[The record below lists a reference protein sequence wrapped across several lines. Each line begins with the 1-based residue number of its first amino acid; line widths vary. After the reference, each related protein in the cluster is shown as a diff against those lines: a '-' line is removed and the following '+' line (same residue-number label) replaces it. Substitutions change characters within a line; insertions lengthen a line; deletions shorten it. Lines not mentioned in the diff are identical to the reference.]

1 MRRTRG
7 PTEALHFFCYLGFNL
22 LYVSVAILCVY
33 IEPVSAGSGIPEVK
47 CYLNG
52 INVPRIVRVRTL
64 FCKAFGVLF
73 SVAAAFAGGQ
83 GGPHDPLWERD
94 RCFTGAGY

>member
-1 MRRTRG
+1 MDAEDEGTYRG
-7 PTEALHFFCYLGFNL
+7 SSFFCYLGFNL

-52 INVPRIVRVRTL
+52 INVPRNRPSADLIL
-64 FCKAFGVLF
+64 
-73 SVAAAFAGGQ
+73 Q
-83 GGPHDPLWERD
+83 GLW
-94 RCFTGAGY
+94 GLV